1 MDDVRATQ
9 SPVDRIAGAPVSW
22 GVCDGDADV
31 PTIVACRDDTRSDG
45 CCEGPTADIR
55 PSTKHPRALPARP
68 ALVA

>member
-22 GVCDGDADV
+22 GVCDGDAD
-31 PTIVACRDDTRSDG
+31 
-45 CCEGPTADIR
+45 IR